1 MESKQEIDA
10 IMQEAN
16 FEDPEQTREFLDE
29 HEFENQ
35 QEIQEYLM
43 EHTQDGALEYLVR
56 GALLACRLGTI
67 PNKLNLPRCHGVYI
81 TTHPVVHW
89 RNSEPLKNIP
99 PFGICSVTQEPC
111 KPDIVGFWRDTYS
124 ETRIVDNGD
133 INFGDRQTAK
143 NLDSNPDGPK
153 PKGEDSITTISF
165 LICAKGGLIEPLKS
179 GQEQTNDPEEQ
190 EYAND
195 HVDPEECRQCAD
207 DKKPMHEKNKVQE
220 NKGDVHG
227 SEFDK
232 RKEITSQIKQDLSWL
247 EEIKNVGYYSTEDA
261 LDIIQNKE
269 PLIESL
275 SEKYGIPKAAIQTIL
290 LRELRFMDV
299 RDDFADSLVIGSNEY
314 VRQLEEWNNLPTSKK
329 FLVPPPS
336 APLIN
341 RWDSSTGYAQIFSWV
356 AIDAINHAIQKGITT
371 KENLGLDPSITL
383 DKKNQQDIYFIW
395 KRLHDDPDFN
405 LEVATLNLVK
415 CADDEVGK
423 PDYENYSEDE
433 IKTMLSRY
441 NGTNDDAKQYGQEC
455 YNCYEIFKKYE

>member
-16 FEDPEQTREFLDE
+16 FEDPEQTRGFLDE

-35 QEIQEYLM
+35 QEIQEYLT

-195 HVDPEECRQCAD
+195 HADPEECGQCAD

-227 SEFDK
+227 DAFDQK
-232 RKEITSQIKQDLSWL
+232 NEQESAQTDYTSDSRYISLQERVATFNIEQYKKDFVLEVFPELLKYESKTGIPAEIMFGQICTESAYGSNTLVDYKTGVNGNNYFGYKGEGPAGSVECYTYEYINGQRVKIVDKFKAYHSREESIEDYTNLLLKNYKQYAADDSPEAWAKAL
-247 EEIKNVGYYSTEDA
+247 VDGGYATAPNYGENI
-261 LDIIQNKE
+261 LDI
-269 PLIESL
+269 SR
-275 SEKYGIPKAAIQTIL
+275 TW
-290 LRELRFMDV
+290 R
-299 RDDFADSLVIGSNEY
+299 
-314 VRQLEEWNNLPTSKK
+314 
-329 FLVPPPS
+329 
-336 APLIN
+336 
-341 RWDSSTGYAQIFSWV
+341 
-356 AIDAINHAIQKGITT
+356 
-371 KENLGLDPSITL
+371 
-383 DKKNQQDIYFIW
+383 IY
-395 KRLHDDPDFN
+395 
-405 LEVATLNLVK
+405 
-415 CADDEVGK
+415 DE
-423 PDYENYSEDE
+423 
-433 IKTMLSRY
+433 
-441 NGTNDDAKQYGQEC
+441 
-455 YNCYEIFKKYE
+455 